1 MKTVRFGTQGRTGRT
16 RGREE
21 MKPGDG
27 QDTHL
32 GSKINGSRET
42 GQYLKE
48 DVESREFF
56 PFSGGRLQSLC
67 LMG

>member
-1 MKTVRFGTQGRTGRT
+1 MEAEKVDRSSLEKFTV
-16 RGREE
+16 
-21 MKPGDG
+21 
-27 QDTHL
+27 
-32 GSKINGSRET
+32 NGSRET